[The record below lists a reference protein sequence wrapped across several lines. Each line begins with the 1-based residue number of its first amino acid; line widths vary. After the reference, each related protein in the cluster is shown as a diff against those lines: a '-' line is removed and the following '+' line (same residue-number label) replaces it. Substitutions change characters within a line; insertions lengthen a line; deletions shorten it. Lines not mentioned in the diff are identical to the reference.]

1 MSSFQVVDR
10 GASTLT
16 SASQL
21 RHLPVLPHLLY
32 KPLNPYPGKT
42 GFLCGPGYSASSLLC
57 SCGNYSYGRMD
68 HGCVFCRGTCPRG
81 RLQRVGGGD
90 RVRVRDRV
98 RDTVRLRVRVRV
110 GVIHYVRGFSYN
122 E

>member
-1 MSSFQVVDR
+1 M
-10 GASTLT
+10 
-16 SASQL
+16 
-21 RHLPVLPHLLY
+21 
-32 KPLNPYPGKT
+32 
-42 GFLCGPGYSASSLLC
+42 
-57 SCGNYSYGRMD
+57 
-68 HGCVFCRGTCPRG
+68 
-81 RLQRVGGGD
+81 GGGARD